1 MTEFDDAPID
11 TPPLSL
17 GQRLVGVLFS
27 PRPTYESVAQHPR
40 WLGVLAV
47 AALAMALGQYAFL
60 STPRGQEAM
69 RAAALAQVR
78 ALQDTGLLPAEAMQ
92 QEVRQART
100 STVSP
105 VGTAAYVAVVIPVSA
120 AILAGL
126 LIGWFNTIGG
136 GEARYRQVFAI
147 VAHSSLIWCVAGI
160 VAWVVGY
167 FKGEVVNAAGSLA
180 GLLPMLDE
188 EGFFARFLGFIDLFW
203 IWGLVNLAIGIAV
216 LYRRQTGGIATSFVS
231 IYVAV
236 GLVYAIVRSSLGV

>member
-1 MTEFDDAPID
+1 MTEFDPTPID
-11 TPPLSL
+11 TPPLGL
-17 GQRLVGVLFS
+17 PQRLVGTLFS
-27 PRPTYESVAQHPR
+27 PRPTYASVARHPR

-47 AALAMALGQYAFL
+47 SALAMALGQYAFL
-60 STPRGQEAM
+60 STPRGQQAM
-69 RAAALAQVR
+69 QAAAVTQIRTLQR
-78 ALQDTGLLPAEAMQ
+78 AGLPIPAEAVQ
-92 QEVRQART
+92 QARK

-147 VAHSSLIWCVAGI
+147 VAHSSLIWCVAGV

-167 FKGEVVNAAGSLA
+167 FKGEVVNAAGSLS

-188 EGFFARFLGFIDLFW
+188 EGFPARFLGFIDLFW

-216 LYRRQTGGIATSFVS
+216 LYQRRTGGIAMSLVS
-231 IYVAV
+231 IYLVV
-236 GLVYAIVRSSLGV
+236 GLVYAIARSSLGV